1 MRVVLQSC
9 LCPTP
14 EIRSFHMGIV
24 LPAFNALPR
33 HLSRLMMWMQSGREP
48 LTGRVPFWSDEPA
61 AANDSVHPDM
71 DPHGDASDALNLR
84 QFVRRSTLSQGQR
97 TPVPS
102 PTPVHKPPLRGNWPF
117 TVRPVACP
125 VQPASRPVN
134 SARGILA
141 AQPAPHRRAP
151 VTSLV
156 ATESPVRRV
165 PCAVRRFADPGSGRL
180 AISGRMADVCA
191 ELDRLAAF
199 EALQPCRS
207 VGT

>member
-1 MRVVLQSC
+1 
-9 LCPTP
+9 
-14 EIRSFHMGIV
+14 MGIV

-33 HLSRLMMWMQSGREP
+33 HLSRLMLWMQSGREP
-48 LTGRVPFWSDEPA
+48 FTGRVPFWSDEPA
-61 AANDSVHPDM
+61 AANDGVHPDM
-71 DPHGDASDALNLR
+71 DPPGDASDALNLR

-102 PTPVHKPPLRGNWPF
+102 PTPVHSPPLRGNWPF

-125 VQPASRPVN
+125 AQPASGPVN
-134 SARGILA
+134 SARAILA

-156 ATESPVRRV
+156 TTESLGRRT

-199 EALQPCRS
+199 EALQLRRG
-207 VGT
+207 VAT

>member
-1 MRVVLQSC
+1 MVLQSC

-33 HLSRLMMWMQSGREP
+33 HLSKLVLWMQSGREP
-48 LTGRVPFWSDEPA
+48 ATGGVPVWSAEPA

-71 DPHGDASDALNLR
+71 DMAADPLDTPGLR
-84 QFVRRSTLSQGQR
+84 QFVRRSTLAQGQR
-97 TPVPS
+97 PPVPS
-102 PTPVHKPPLRGNWPF
+102 VTPVHKPPLRGNWPF
-117 TVRPVACP
+117 TVRPLSGPAQP
-125 VQPASRPVN
+125 VSRPVS
-134 SARGILA
+134 SARGLRA
-141 AQPAPHRRAP
+141 APPAAHRRTP
-151 VTSLV
+151 LTSLG
-156 ATESPVRRV
+156 APESPGRRV

-199 EALQPCRS
+199 EALQLRRS
-207 VGT
+207 MAT